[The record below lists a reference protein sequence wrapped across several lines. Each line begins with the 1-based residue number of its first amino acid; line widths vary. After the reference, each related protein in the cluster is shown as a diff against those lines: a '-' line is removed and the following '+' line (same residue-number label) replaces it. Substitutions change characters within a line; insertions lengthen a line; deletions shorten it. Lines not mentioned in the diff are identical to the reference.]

1 MENFYMNCSLD
12 GIISNSYCAFVVIKE
27 KENLN
32 DSNNLDKGLDLM
44 EALNE
49 NLDWLRSNGSY

>member
-1 MENFYMNCSLD
+1 MNCSLD

>member
-1 MENFYMNCSLD
+1 MNCSSD
-12 GIISNSYCAFVVIKE
+12 GIINNSYCAFVVMKE

-44 EALNE
+44 ESLNE
-49 NLDWLRSNGSY
+49 NLDKLRSHGSY

>member
-1 MENFYMNCSLD
+1 MNCSSD
-12 GIISNSYCAFVVIKE
+12 GIIANSYCAFVVMKE

>member
-1 MENFYMNCSLD
+1 M
-12 GIISNSYCAFVVIKE
+12 KE

-49 NLDWLRSNGSY
+49 NLDWLRSNGSYWSRVNEESYW